1 VHPFGK
7 RRTARGRNRR
17 GLGLGRAD
25 VEPPG
30 FMERSKCVTNGL
42 QLKNNARFS
51 LREGLTASL
60 KERNGF

>member
-1 VHPFGK
+1 
-7 RRTARGRNRR
+7 
-17 GLGLGRAD
+17 
-25 VEPPG
+25 
-30 FMERSKCVTNGL
+30 MERSKCVTNGL